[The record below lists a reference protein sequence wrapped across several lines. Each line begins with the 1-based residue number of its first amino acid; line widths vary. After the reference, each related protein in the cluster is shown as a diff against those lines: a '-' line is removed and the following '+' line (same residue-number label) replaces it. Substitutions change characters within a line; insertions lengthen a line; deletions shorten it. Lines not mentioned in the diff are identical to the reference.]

1 MFKSI
6 IILGLLNTTNSVP
19 LFFFC
24 KKHKN
29 VPLTNTLKNTSK
41 NKTDYK
47 NIPVVRYNSSLLIT
61 MIMHD
66 LCFIQT
72 NRLHYVYK
80 KDKLV

>member
-29 VPLTNTLKNTSK
+29 VPLTNTFK
-41 NKTDYK
+41 NKTEYK

-61 MIMHD
+61 MIMYD
-66 LCFIQT
+66 LCFVHP
-72 NRLHYVYK
+72 NSLNYVYI
-80 KDKLV
+80 KDKQA

>member
-29 VPLTNTLKNTSK
+29 VQPTNTFK
-41 NKTDYK
+41 NKTEYK

-61 MIMHD
+61 MIMYD
-66 LCFIQT
+66 LCFVHP
-72 NRLHYVYK
+72 NSLNYVYI
-80 KDKLV
+80 KDKEA